1 MEMAVMTGNAVP
13 ILQLNDAAKTY
24 TRSKG
29 IFGGKIVIHAL
40 RGVSLQLGAGEI
52 LGLVGESG
60 CGKSTLARLS
70 LGLENPDSGE
80 IRFKGVALSG
90 MDKAALRGF
99 RRETQMV
106 FQDPFSSLNPK
117 KTVFQ
122 TLSEPFVVH
131 GLCGRAELQT
141 RVEELMAEVGL
152 TANLIRRYPHEFSG
166 GQRQRIGLARA
177 LATRPSLIVADE
189 PTSALDVSIQAQI
202 INLLLDLHERYR
214 LSFLFISHDLL
225 LVRFVSHRIVVM
237 YRGTVVEIAPS
248 ASFIRENEI
257 HHPYTRFLLETVPV
271 PNPMTKKKTRRDR
284 LAMLADKAVAHAGAG
299 CLYSDRCPMA
309 TGICARETP
318 VLRVVTTGRNGSIQ
332 EAACHNL

>member
-1 MEMAVMTGNAVP
+1 MTGDTVSP
-13 ILQLNDAAKTY
+13 VLQVNDAVKTY

-29 IFGGKIVIHAL
+29 IFGGKVAIHAL
-40 RGVSLQLGAGEI
+40 RGVTLHLGAGEI

-60 CGKSTLARLS
+60 CGKSTLARVV
-70 LGLENPDSGE
+70 LGLEHPDAGE
-80 IRFKGVALSG
+80 IRFNGVALSK
-90 MDKAALRGF
+90 MDKTAVTGF

-122 TLSEPFVVH
+122 TLSEPFIVH
-131 GLCGRAELQT
+131 GLCGRAELKK
-141 RVEELMAEVGL
+141 RVGELMAEVGL
-152 TANLIRRYPHEFSG
+152 TANLMQRYPHEFSG

-237 YRGTVVEIAPS
+237 YRGTVVETAPA
-248 ASFIRENEI
+248 ASFGRENEV

-271 PNPMTKKKTRRDR
+271 PDPMIKKKGRTDR
-284 LAMLADKAVAHAGAG
+284 PRMIAGSAGAHVGAG
-299 CLYSDRCPMA
+299 CLYLDRCPMA
-309 TGICARETP
+309 TDICREEMP
-318 VLRVVTTGRNGSIQ
+318 VLRTVGAGRADSPQ
-332 EAACHNL
+332 EVACHNL